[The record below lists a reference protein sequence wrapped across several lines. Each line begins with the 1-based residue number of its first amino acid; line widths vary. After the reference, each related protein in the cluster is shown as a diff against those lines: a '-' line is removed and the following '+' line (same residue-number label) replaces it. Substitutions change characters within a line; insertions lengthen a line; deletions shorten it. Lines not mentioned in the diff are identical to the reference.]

1 MAKKKIQETTT
12 FTSGKKPMSAI
23 LNSTF
28 INRINSIF
36 GFRTTNDRKN
46 VENEFEKIY
55 GIKFVRVD
63 LNNPSYRIHNAALGT
78 VFQSVGMNE
87 KLEKLFNAYLSETT
101 ETYDNILD
109 RQKRLNE
116 LTFACCNNVYISRA
130 CNLVADEATQQ
141 DEQDRII
148 SIDSPNAT
156 FVEKTYQLLNQWGI
170 TQNCIHS
177 ACFDIQLYGEA
188 FWTHKIGLSG
198 IEKINYIHPNQVMER
213 LEFSPA
219 HVATYLAQR
228 DGWNSTDKS
237 RGSKIEELVDI
248 LKSSDSLDQAN
259 NLADMFDNKLLGF
272 ELQGNILCPPWMIT
286 HFRFDN
292 GHGEFYPYGR
302 PPLIWAL
309 APFKQLASTMAL
321 QGLARLHSFPIQL
334 YKVKNT
340 EGILPAQAFD
350 LVNTVRE
357 QYDNLGV
364 SQSTQGAEI
373 YTVNTKAWVPEGLLN
388 IESVKSEC
396 EIPSTDDIE
405 GMRDDIAVAC
415 GIPRGYLDPSADYSG
430 ESGISLKEQYKPF
443 ARHVYTVQT
452 TFLQGLGEL
461 IRMHYA
467 ITGEF
472 DYNTPFILSMSFP
485 AQEVPDSKRSSQ
497 SSSIDLAKAVVELI
511 QTVLGIDEDEA
522 LPEDVIV
529 DVLSKYTFL
538 DPTDIQK
545 WVRLSSFAVKTTD
558 EEDAEDSEDD
568 LGDADLEES
577 RKEVRI
583 YRKTGKLTP
592 LREQRFKSIRERYRE
607 SKDNIYFKF
616 LESQHL
622 EGKDWKDKVND
633 RTGEF
638 TKHKLFVPPIRESD
652 MIYPSIKVV
661 SNHANQNA
669 EGYDRLKEQLALNNS
684 LKLNNNIKERT
695 DRHISDALES
705 FRKQYEITDEN
716 GTPLWARTDLQ
727 KLGESDAPL
736 GEV

>member
-46 VENEFEKIY
+46 VENEFEKKY

-228 DGWNSTDKS
+228 DGWNSADKN

-248 LKSSDSLDQAN
+248 LKGSDSLDQAN

-340 EGILPAQAFD
+340 DGILPAQAFD

-568 LGDADLEES
+568 LADADLEES
-577 RKEVRI
+577 RKEVRL

-592 LREQRFKSIRERYRE
+592 MREQRFKNIRERYRE

-716 GTPLWARTDLQ
+716 GKPLWARTDLQ
-727 KLGESDAPL
+727 KLGENDAPL

>member
-1 MAKKKIQETTT
+1 MAKDKKKLQPLDETT

-28 INRINSIF
+28 VNRLNSIF

-46 VENEFEKIY
+46 IENEFEKKY

-63 LNNPSYRIHNAALGT
+63 LNNPSYRIHNAAIGS

-87 KLEKLFNAYLSETT
+87 KLEKLFNAYLNETT
-101 ETYDNILD
+101 ETYDNIQD

-130 CNLVADEATQQ
+130 CTLVADEATQQ

-148 SIDSPNAT
+148 SIDSPNST

-198 IEKINYIHPNQVMER
+198 VEKISYIHPNQVMER

-219 HVATYLAQR
+219 HVATFLAQR
-228 DGWNSTDKS
+228 DGWNNANTT
-237 RGSKIEELVDI
+237 RGSKIEELIKLIKGDG
-248 LKSSDSLDQAN
+248 SMDEAS
-259 NLADMFDNKLLGF
+259 NLADMFDNKLLGY

-286 HFRFDN
+286 HFRYDD

-309 APFKQLASTMAL
+309 APFKQYASTMAL
-321 QGLARLHSFPIQL
+321 QGLARLHSFPITLFQ
-334 YKVKNT
+334 VKNT
-340 EGILPAQAFD
+340 DGMPPAQAFN

-357 QYDNLGV
+357 QFDNLGV
-364 SQSTQGAEI
+364 NPGQQGSEV
-373 YTVNTKAWVPEGLLN
+373 YTVNTKAWVPEGLLK
-388 IESVKSEC
+388 IESIKSEC
-396 EIPSTDDIE
+396 DIPSTDDID

-472 DYNTPFILSMSFP
+472 DYNTPFVLSMSFP
-485 AQEVPDSKRSSQ
+485 AQEVPDSQRSSQ
-497 SSSIDLAKAVVELI
+497 SSSIDLAKNVVELI
-511 QTVLGIDEDEA
+511 QAVLGIDEEEA

-529 DVLSKYTFL
+529 DILSKYTFL

-545 WVRLSSFAVKTTD
+545 WVRLSSFAVKSNMSGD
-558 EEDAEDSEDD
+558 EDD
-568 LGDADLEES
+568 GGDEGGDDDEMMAET
-577 RKEVRI
+577 RA
-583 YRKTGKLTP
+583 YRKTGRITER
-592 LREQRFKSIRERYRE
+592 REQRFREVRERYLE
-607 SKDNIYFKF
+607 NKDEIYFRF
-616 LESQHL
+616 IESNNL
-622 EGKDWKDKVND
+622 KDWKNFVGK

-638 TKHKLFVPPIRESD
+638 TKHNVYVPKIDEYTVGYESFKLMADSA
-652 MIYPSIKVV
+652 KKK
-661 SNHANQNA
+661 NA
-669 EGYDRLKEQLALNNS
+669 KGYDRIKEEAALKNS
-684 LKLNNNIKERT
+684 LKLNNIKSNT
-695 DRHISDALES
+695 DRHISDALDM
-705 FRKQYEITDEN
+705 FRAKNEVTDEN
-716 GTPLWARTDLQ
+716 GIPLWKRTDLQ
-727 KLGESDAPL
+727 KLGEEPID
-736 GEV
+736 

>member
-1 MAKKKIQETTT
+1 
-12 FTSGKKPMSAI
+12 
-23 LNSTF
+23 
-28 INRINSIF
+28 
-36 GFRTTNDRKN
+36 
-46 VENEFEKIY
+46 
-55 GIKFVRVD
+55 
-63 LNNPSYRIHNAALGT
+63 
-78 VFQSVGMNE
+78 
-87 KLEKLFNAYLSETT
+87 
-101 ETYDNILD
+101 
-109 RQKRLNE
+109 
-116 LTFACCNNVYISRA
+116 
-130 CNLVADEATQQ
+130 
-141 DEQDRII
+141 
-148 SIDSPNAT
+148 
-156 FVEKTYQLLNQWGI
+156 
-170 TQNCIHS
+170 
-177 ACFDIQLYGEA
+177 
-188 FWTHKIGLSG
+188 
-198 IEKINYIHPNQVMER
+198 
-213 LEFSPA
+213 
-219 HVATYLAQR
+219 
-228 DGWNSTDKS
+228 
-237 RGSKIEELVDI
+237 
-248 LKSSDSLDQAN
+248 
-259 NLADMFDNKLLGF
+259 
-272 ELQGNILCPPWMIT
+272 
-286 HFRFDN
+286 
-292 GHGEFYPYGR
+292 
-302 PPLIWAL
+302 
-309 APFKQLASTMAL
+309 
-321 QGLARLHSFPIQL
+321 
-334 YKVKNT
+334 
-340 EGILPAQAFD
+340 
-350 LVNTVRE
+350 
-357 QYDNLGV
+357 
-364 SQSTQGAEI
+364 
-373 YTVNTKAWVPEGLLN
+373 
-388 IESVKSEC
+388 
-396 EIPSTDDIE
+396 
-405 GMRDDIAVAC
+405 
-415 GIPRGYLDPSADYSG
+415 
-430 ESGISLKEQYKPF
+430 
-443 ARHVYTVQT
+443 
-452 TFLQGLGEL
+452 
-461 IRMHYA
+461 MHYA

-568 LGDADLEES
+568 LADADLEES
-577 RKEVRI
+577 RKEVRL

-592 LREQRFKSIRERYRE
+592 MREQRFKNIRERYRE

-716 GTPLWARTDLQ
+716 GKPLWARTDLQ
-727 KLGESDAPL
+727 KLGENDAPL

>member
-1 MAKKKIQETTT
+1 MAKKKIKETN

-46 VENEFEKIY
+46 VENEFEKKY

-63 LNNPSYRIHNAALGT
+63 LNNPSYRIHNAALGS

-130 CNLVADEATQQ
+130 CTLVADEATQQ

-198 IEKINYIHPNQVMER
+198 IEKINYIHPNQILER

-228 DGWNSTDKS
+228 DGWNSASKN

-248 LKSSDSLDQAN
+248 LKGSESLDEAS
-259 NLADMFDNKLLGF
+259 NLADMFDNKLLGY

-286 HFRFDN
+286 HFRFDD

-309 APFKQLASTMAL
+309 APFKQFASTMAL

-364 SQSTQGAEI
+364 APSSQGAEI
-373 YTVNTKAWVPEGLLN
+373 YTVNTKCWVPDGLLSV
-388 IESVKSEC
+388 ESIKSEC
-396 EIPSTDDIE
+396 DIPSTDDIE

-472 DYNTPFILSMSFP
+472 DYNTPFVLSMSFP

-497 SSSIDLAKAVVELI
+497 SSSIDLAKAVIELI
-511 QTVLGIDEDEA
+511 QTVLGIEEDEA

-558 EEDAEDSEDD
+558 EEEAEDSEDIS
-568 LGDADLEES
+568 DADLEES
-577 RKEVRI
+577 KKELRLF
-583 YRKTGKLTP
+583 RTTGKLTP
-592 LREQRFKSIRERYRE
+592 MREQRFKNIRERYRE
-607 SKDNIYFKF
+607 SKENIYFKF

-622 EGKDWKDKVND
+622 EGKDWKDKVNN
-633 RTGEF
+633 RMGEF
-638 TKHKLFVPPIRESD
+638 TKHRLFVPAIKEGD
-652 MIYPSIKVV
+652 TIYPSFKVL
-661 SNHANQNA
+661 SNHANTNA
-669 EGYDRLKEQLALNNS
+669 EGYDRLKEQLAFNKS
-684 LKLNNNIKERT
+684 LKLNNIKDTTE
-695 DRHISDALES
+695 RHISDVFENFKKS
-705 FRKQYEITDEN
+705 YQVTDEN
-716 GTPLWARTDLQ
+716 GIPLWERTDLQ
-727 KLGESDAPL
+727 KIGGNNLIPEKDS
-736 GEV
+736 EV

>member
-1 MAKKKIQETTT
+1 MAKNKIKENTT

-36 GFRTTNDRKN
+36 GFRTINDRKN
-46 VENEFEKIY
+46 VENEFEKKY

-63 LNNPSYRIHNAALGT
+63 LNNPSYRIHNAALGS

-87 KLEKLFNAYLSETT
+87 KLEKLFDAYLSETT
-101 ETYDNILD
+101 ETYDNIMD

-130 CNLVADEATQQ
+130 CTLVADEATQQ

-198 IEKINYIHPNQVMER
+198 IERINYLHPNQVMER

-228 DGWNSTDKS
+228 DGWNSTDKN
-237 RGSKIEELVDI
+237 RGSKIEELVKI
-248 LKSSDSLDQAN
+248 LKGSESLDEAS
-259 NLADMFDNKLLGF
+259 NLADMFDSKLLGF
-272 ELQGNILCPPWMIT
+272 ELNGNILCPPWMIT

-309 APFKQLASTMAL
+309 APFKQFASTMAL
-321 QGLARLHSFPIQL
+321 QGLARLHSFPIQV
-334 YKVKNT
+334 YNVKNT

-364 SQSTQGAEI
+364 APSTQGAEK
-373 YTVNTKAWVPEGLLN
+373 YTVNTKCWVPEGLLKV
-388 IESVKSEC
+388 ESIKSEC

-497 SSSIDLAKAVVELI
+497 SSSIDLAKGVVELI

-529 DVLSKYTFL
+529 DILSKYTFL
-538 DPTDIQK
+538 NPTDIQK
-545 WVRLSSFAVKTTD
+545 WVRLSSFAVKSSD
-558 EEDAEDSEDD
+558 EEEGAGTGDED
-568 LGDADLEES
+568 LGGDPDLEES
-577 RKEVRI
+577 RKEMAL
-583 YRKTGKLTP
+583 YKKTGRLTKM
-592 LREQRFKSIRERYRE
+592 REQRFKDIRERYRE
-607 SKDNIYFKF
+607 AKENIYFKF

-622 EGKDWKDKVND
+622 EGKDWKDKVSD

-638 TKHKLFVPPIRESD
+638 TKHRLFVPPIREQD
-652 MIYPSIKVV
+652 KIYPSFQVL
-661 SNHANQNA
+661 SNHANNQNA
-669 EGYDRLKEQLALNNS
+669 GGYDRLKEQLALNNS
-684 LKLNNNIKERT
+684 LKLNNVKDT
-695 DRHISDALES
+695 VDRHLSDALES

-716 GTPLWARTDLQ
+716 GTPLWQRTDLQ
-727 KLGESDAPL
+727 KLGEGTL
-736 GEV
+736 E